1 MPGLRVDPFQD
12 GERMTDYSRAWAIE
26 AVICVMNAVG
36 KVSESATAYAIK
48 GDHERAEALNE
59 IGSELNDIMCQIE
72 RIANIE

>member
-12 GERMTDYSRAWAIE
+12 GERMSDYSKAWAIE

-36 KVSESATAYAIK
+36 KVSESASAYAMK
-48 GDHERAEALNE
+48 GDSERAEALNK

-72 RIANIE
+72 KIADIE

>member
-1 MPGLRVDPFQD
+1 
-12 GERMTDYSRAWAIE
+12 MTDYSRAWAIE
-26 AVICVMNAVG
+26 VVIYVMNAVG

-48 GDHERAEALNE
+48 GDTERAEALNE